1 MAHTRRTLNLDRRT
15 WDLTTNGVGQI
26 EVASEDYATAQN
38 VANETR
44 RFTNDTYFQQDKGV
58 PHFLIELG
66 RRVSNMSVLYSYLR
80 RAALRVDDVNEIQTI
95 NVTGFDPAT
104 RVLSGEVTFTTKEGV
119 RNVAITTYF

>member
-15 WDLTTNGVGQI
+15 WDITLNGVGQI
-26 EVASEDYATAQN
+26 EVATDEQATAQN
-38 VANETR
+38 VSNEAR
-44 RFTNDTYFQQDKGV
+44 LFSNDAYFQQDRGV

-80 RAALRVDDVNEIQTI
+80 RAALRVADVNEIQTI

-104 RVLSGEVTFTTKEGV
+104 RVLSGEITFTTKEGV

>member
-1 MAHTRRTLNLDRRT
+1 MSHTRRTLTLNDK
-15 WDLTTNGVGQI
+15 WDIGLTKSGNIALTRN
-26 EVASEDYATAQN
+26 AAATAQN